1 MSAYASK
8 TTPQILAGL
17 RAPWSEA
24 SARIRLERGTI
35 FGLILAGALVAFE
48 LFNFSTTEFALKDLL
63 GELSSGALP
72 WATILALAF
81 CGIDFAGLARLLT
94 TQKAARA
101 RLEGWYL
108 LGAWALG
115 ATMNAT
121 LTWWAVSLA
130 MLRHDGLGN
139 EVLGRESLLLGVPV
153 FVALL
158 VWLIRVLIIG
168 TFSLAGG
175 RIFSQAEPRGTLLL
189 RPQTARS
196 EASRQAA
203 PRRPA
208 SSIVTP
214 GAASTAHAAGPLTGA
229 DAPAAHP
236 ARTAFRPASYS
247 ARPHRTV

>member
-1 MSAYASK
+1 MSAYASR
-8 TTPQILAGL
+8 TTPRLPAGLQLPWKSLAG
-17 RAPWSEA
+17 
-24 SARIRLERGTI
+24 RIRLERGTI

-63 GELSSGALP
+63 GDLSSGILP

-94 TQKAARA
+94 PQKESRE

-130 MLRHDGLGN
+130 MLQHNGLGN
-139 EVLGRESLLLGVPV
+139 EVLGRQSLLLGVPV

-158 VWLIRVLIIG
+158 IWLIRVLIIG

-175 RIFSQAEPRGTLLL
+175 RIFSHAERGAGLLL
-189 RPQTARS
+189 RPQSGRS
-196 EASRQAA
+196 EAARQATASPVASAGTPNAA
-203 PRRPA
+203 PSMTPRTNSYRPA
-208 SSIVTP
+208 P
-214 GAASTAHAAGPLTGA
+214 FA
-229 DAPAAHP
+229 
-236 ARTAFRPASYS
+236 
-247 ARPHRTV
+247 ARPHQPS

>member
-8 TTPQILAGL
+8 TTPQILAGV
-17 RAPWSEA
+17 RVPWSGIA
-24 SARIRLERGTI
+24 GRFRLERGSV

-48 LFNFSTTEFALKDLL
+48 LFNFSTTEFALKDVL
-63 GELSSGALP
+63 GELSSGSLP

-94 TQKAARA
+94 SQKETRA

-130 MLRHDGLGN
+130 MLQHDGLGN

-175 RIFSQAEPRGTLLL
+175 RIFSRAEPRGGLLL
-189 RPQTARS
+189 RPQAARS
-196 EASRQAA
+196 DASRQAA
-203 PRRPA
+203 SRRAASSLLTPSGASVASGTPA
-208 SSIVTP
+208 S
-214 GAASTAHAAGPLTGA
+214 
-229 DAPAAHP
+229 AAH
-236 ARTAFRPASYS
+236 TATYRPASYP
-247 ARPHRTV
+247 ARPHQPS